1 MGAPYPPGYFTDP
14 PRYASADQRLSAF
27 GALTVGLKVAMK
39 VTPNW
44 TADVKFEHYEQR
56 AAWRLGGN
64 GSPGLD
70 PFRANF
76 FQIGLSTRF

>member
-1 MGAPYPPGYFTDP
+1 
-14 PRYASADQRLSAF
+14 
-27 GALTVGLKVAMK
+27 VGLKVAMK